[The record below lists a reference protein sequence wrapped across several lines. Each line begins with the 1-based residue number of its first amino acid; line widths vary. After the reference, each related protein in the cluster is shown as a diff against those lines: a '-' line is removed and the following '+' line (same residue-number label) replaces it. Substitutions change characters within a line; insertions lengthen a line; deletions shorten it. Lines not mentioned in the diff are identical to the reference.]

1 MISKISGI
9 TKEVDSSGIKGGNG
23 KTSGVF
29 ELKNPEENESG
40 ILEILAS
47 SAIQGVSVLSAP
59 LGAPVIVP
67 EDEIYDKKL
76 KITLGEK
83 IAILTK

>member
-1 MISKISGI
+1 LISKISGI
-9 TKEVDSSGIKGGNG
+9 SKEDSSGIKGGNG
-23 KTSGVF
+23 KVSGVF

-40 ILEILAS
+40 IFEILAS